1 MQNEHY
7 DLRKDEIVKACEK
20 LYDEY
25 NFKEITIKLISEK
38 TTFSRPSIYNY
49 FETKE
54 EIFLELFK
62 REYDLWNIDLKN
74 LYDKNDKLSKEQF
87 SSLLAHTIEK
97 RERLLR
103 LLSTNLYDLE
113 ENCRMERLIDFK
125 KSYGNAI
132 HTVKICVGKF
142 FKTKSEDDLMQFL
155 YSFFPFMF
163 GIYPYAKVTEK
174 QSIAMKEAGIKY
186 KKYSIYN
193 LAYMEIYKLLS

>member
-186 KKYSIYN
+186 KKYSIYD